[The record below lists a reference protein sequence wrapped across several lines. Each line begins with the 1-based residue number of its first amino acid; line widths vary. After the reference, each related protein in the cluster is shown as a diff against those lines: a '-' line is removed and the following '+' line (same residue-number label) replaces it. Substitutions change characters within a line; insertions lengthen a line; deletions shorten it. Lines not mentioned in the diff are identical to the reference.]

1 MKKTIIGAAAFVI
14 AAAALAI
21 LAFVKLKAVPNGA
34 DDIKN
39 ARKLYE
45 KLDSARLTMTDNSTG
60 ENLMDFSFYI
70 NGDNEMIFEYV
81 SPQSGDHAY
90 SDGKQFYYKTDGEWT
105 AITPA
110 DESYIHNIYNREY
123 RYPYARGSVFFMN
136 ADAVSEATVEEQNG
150 GKTITYVYDCEK
162 LNKKAVKDLEN
173 VSEFSALTCVYSI
186 NADGL
191 ITRFTEKGAVTD
203 AEGKAS
209 DVDITLEVS
218 EVNKIKFIEKPFD
231 E

>member
-1 MKKTIIGAAAFVI
+1 MKKTIIGVAAFAV
-14 AAAALAI
+14 AAAALAV
-21 LAFVKLKAVPNGA
+21 LAFVKLGAVPDGA

-45 KLDSARLTMTDNSTG
+45 KLDSAKLTMTDNSTG
-60 ENLMDFSFYI
+60 ESLMDFSFYI
-70 NGDNEMIFEYV
+70 NGDNEMIFEYI
-81 SPQSGDHAY
+81 SPQNGDHAY
-90 SDGKQFYYKTDGEWT
+90 SDGKRFYYKTDGEWT
-105 AITPA
+105 AINPD

-123 RYPYARGSVFFMN
+123 RYPYARGSVFFLN
-136 ADAVSEATVEEQNG
+136 ADAVSGATVEERDG

-191 ITRFTEKGAVTD
+191 ITRFTEKGSVTD

-209 DVDITLEVS
+209 NVDITLEVS

>member
-90 SDGKQFYYKTDGEWT
+90 SDGKQFYYKTDGKWT
-105 AITPA
+105 AITPE

-218 EVNKIKFIEKPFD
+218 EVNKIKFIERPFD

>member
-90 SDGKQFYYKTDGEWT
+90 SDGKQFYYKTDGKWT
-105 AITPA
+105 AITPE